1 MHRAGKMPS
10 TPLALGLAF
19 ALCAGAGDVRADELY
34 IRAGKM
40 LDVEKGRVLSDQW
53 IEVRDG
59 KVVQV
64 QPYADGAPEQQA
76 AKNLR
81 VLDWSRYTVLPGLT
95 DLHSHLVGD
104 IQSSNYAAPLMSSA
118 ARDALVGVGNARDT
132 LYAGFTTV
140 RDVGAYRAFTD
151 VALRD
156 AIAAGIVEGPR
167 MFVAG
172 AYVTVTLGGGEVTG
186 MAPDVQVPAEMR
198 RGVADNEAQVRQR
211 VRELLAGGA
220 DFIKIIATGAV
231 LAQGTEPGAPEYS
244 EAEIRAAVEEAAL
257 HGTFVAAHAHGAE
270 GIKRAVRA
278 GVRSIEHGSYLDDEG
293 IALMKQHGTWL
304 VADVY
309 NGDYI
314 EEVGHRD
321 GWSEE
326 ILRKNRET
334 TDIQRRGFAKAVRA
348 GVRIGFGTDS
358 GVYPHGMNARQFAYM
373 VRQGMSPMQAI
384 QSATI
389 DAARLL
395 HRETEFGSISP
406 GKSAD
411 MIAVAGDP
419 IVDVDVLRQVQAV
432 LQKGRLVC
440 APGAAVACHQDKR

>member
-1 MHRAGKMPS
+1 MTLPDYALPAIAFLALSLMPFHGQAQSLHVRAGH
-10 TPLALGLAF
+10 L
-19 ALCAGAGDVRADELY
+19 V
-34 IRAGKM
+34 
-40 LDVEKGRVLSDQW
+40 DVEQSRVLVDQVLH
-53 IEVRDG
+53 IESGRITG
-59 KVVQV
+59 IE
-64 QPYADGAPEQQA
+64 PYSQA
-76 AKNLR
+76 AIASGQ
-81 VLDWSRYTVLPGLT
+81 VLDWSQYTVLPGMI
-95 DLHSHLVGD
+95 DLHTHLVGD
-104 IQSSNYAAPLMSSA
+104 IQSSNFAAPLLSSA
-118 ARDALVGVGNARDT
+118 AADVLKGVANARQT
-132 LYAGFTTV
+132 LRAGFTTV

-172 AYVTVTLGGGEVTG
+172 AYVTVSQGGGEVTG
-186 MAPDVQVPAEMR
+186 LAPDVQVPAEMR
-198 RGVADNEAQVRQR
+198 RGVADSEAQVRQR

-231 LAQGTEPGAPEYS
+231 LAAGTEPGAPEYS

-278 GVRSIEHGSYLDDEG
+278 GVHSIEHGSYLDDEG

-314 EEVGHRD
+314 ESVGRRD

-334 TDIQRRGFAKAVRA
+334 TDVQRSGFAKAVRA

-358 GVYPHGMNARQFAYM
+358 GVYPHGDNARQFAFM
-373 VRQGMSPMQAI
+373 VRHGLSPMQAI

-389 DAARLL
+389 SAARLL
-395 HRETEFGSISP
+395 GREAELGSLSP
-406 GKSAD
+406 GKVAD
-411 MIAVAGDP
+411 LVAVAGDP
-419 IVDVDVLRQVQAV
+419 LADIAQLGKVQAV
-432 LQKGRLVC
+432 IHVGALVC
-440 APGAAVACHQDKR
+440 APGGPACRTVSP

>member
-1 MHRAGKMPS
+1 MLRAGKMPS
-10 TPLALGLAF
+10 TLLALGLAF
-19 ALCAGAGDVRADELY
+19 ALCAGAGDAHADELY

-40 LDVEKGRVLSDQW
+40 LDVEQGRVLSDQW

-64 QPYADGAPEQQA
+64 RPYAVGALEQQA
-76 AKNLR
+76 AKNSR

-95 DLHSHLVGD
+95 DLHSHLIGD
-104 IQSSNYAAPLMSSA
+104 IQSSNYAAPLMSSS

-132 LYAGFTTV
+132 LRAGFTTV

-186 MAPDVQVPAEMR
+186 LAPDVLVPAEMR

-314 EEVGHRD
+314 EEVGRRD

-334 TDIQRRGFAKAVRA
+334 TDIQRRGFAKAVRTP
-348 GVRIGFGTDS
+348 VRL
-358 GVYPHGMNARQFAYM
+358 HGA
-373 VRQGMSPMQAI
+373 
-384 QSATI
+384 
-389 DAARLL
+389 
-395 HRETEFGSISP
+395 P
-406 GKSAD
+406 GHEPD
-411 MIAVAGDP
+411 AGDP
-419 IVDVDVLRQVQAV
+419 IGHHR
-432 LQKGRLVC
+432 C
-440 APGAAVACHQDKR
+440 GATPASRS

>member
-1 MHRAGKMPS
+1 MRTAGKIPS
-10 TPLALGLAF
+10 TLLALGLATTLSV
-19 ALCAGAGDVRADELY
+19 AAGGAQADELY

-40 LDVEKGRVLSDQW
+40 LDVDQGRVLSDQW
-53 IEVRDG
+53 IQVRDG

-64 QPYADGAPEQQA
+64 QPYPDGALEQQA
-76 AKNLR
+76 ARNAR
-81 VLDWSRYTVLPGLT
+81 ILDWSRYTVLPGLT
-95 DLHSHLVGD
+95 DLHTHLVGD
-104 IQSSNYAAPLMSSA
+104 IQSSNYAAPLMSSS
-118 ARDALVGVGNARDT
+118 ARDALVGVGNARET
-132 LYAGFTTV
+132 LRAGFTTV

-156 AIAAGIVEGPR
+156 AIAAGTVEGPR

-186 MAPDVQVPAEMR
+186 LAPDVQVPAEMR
-198 RGVADNEAQVRQR
+198 RGVADSEAQVRQR

-220 DFIKIIATGAV
+220 DFIKIISTGAV
-231 LAQGTEPGAPEYS
+231 LAAGTEPGAPEYS
-244 EAEIRAAVEEAAL
+244 EAEIRAAVQEAAL
-257 HGTFVAAHAHGAE
+257 HGSFVTAHAHGAE

-278 GVRSIEHGSYLDDEG
+278 GVRSIEHASYLDDEG

-314 EEVGHRD
+314 EDVGRRD

-334 TDIQRRGFAKAVRA
+334 TDTQRAGFAKAVRA

-358 GVYPHGMNARQFAYM
+358 GVYPHGLNARQFSYM
-373 VRQGMSPMQAI
+373 VRQGMSPMRAI

-389 DAARLL
+389 EPARLMR
-395 HRETEFGSISP
+395 RESEFGSIAA
-406 GKSAD
+406 GRSAD
-411 MIAVAGDP
+411 LIAVAGDP
-419 IVDVDVLRQVQAV
+419 VADIEILRQVQAV
-432 LQKGRLVC
+432 VQAGRLVC
-440 APGAAVACHQDKR
+440 AADAAVACRQDKR

>member
-1 MHRAGKMPS
+1 MPS
-10 TPLALGLAF
+10 TLLALGLAF
-19 ALCAGAGDVRADELY
+19 ALCAGAGDVHADELY

-64 QPYADGAPEQQA
+64 QPYADGALEQQA
-76 AKNLR
+76 AKNSR

-314 EEVGHRD
+314 EEVGRRD

-395 HRETEFGSISP
+395 HREAEFGSISP

>member
-1 MHRAGKMPS
+1 MNLTETMLARMLAAALALSAFSAQAQTELVRAGK
-10 TPLALGLAF
+10 L
-19 ALCAGAGDVRADELY
+19 
-34 IRAGKM
+34 
-40 LDVEKGRVLSDQW
+40 LDVEQSRVLSDQLIR
-53 IEVRDG
+53 IEGG
-59 KVVQV
+59 KIVAVEPYSTAAIARAGADKTQV
-64 QPYADGAPEQQA
+64 I
-76 AKNLR
+76 
-81 VLDWSRYTVLPGLT
+81 DWSAYTVLPGLT
-95 DLHSHLVGD
+95 DLHTHLIGD
-104 IQSSNYAAPLMSSA
+104 IESSNYAAPLLSSG
-118 ARDALVGVGNARDT
+118 ARDALVGVKNARDT

-140 RDVGAYRAFTD
+140 RDVGVYRAFTD

-156 AIAAGIVEGPR
+156 AIARGDVEGPR

-172 AYVTVTLGGGEVTG
+172 AYITVTQGGGEVTG
-186 MAPDVQVPAEMR
+186 LAPDVQVPAEMR
-198 RGVADNEAQVRQR
+198 RGVADNEAQIRQR

-231 LAQGTEPGAPEYS
+231 LTAGTEPGAPEYS

-257 HGTFVAAHAHGAE
+257 HGTFVVAHAHGAE

-314 EEVGHRD
+314 EEVGRRD

-334 TDIQRRGFAKAVRA
+334 TQTQRDGFAKAIRA
-348 GVRIGFGTDS
+348 GVRIGFGTDA
-358 GVYPHGMNARQFAYM
+358 GVYPHGLNARQFGYM
-373 VRQGMSPMQAI
+373 VRQGLSPMRAI

-389 DAARLL
+389 DAARSLG
-395 HRETEFGSISP
+395 RESQFGSIAP
-406 GKSAD
+406 GKFAD
-411 MIAVAGDP
+411 LIAVAGDP
-419 IVDVDVLRQVQAV
+419 LADIELLRQVQAV
-432 LQKGRLVC
+432 IQQGRLVC
-440 APGAAVACHQDKR
+440 TPQANACHQDRR

>member
-1 MHRAGKMPS
+1 MHRAEKIPS
-10 TPLALGLAF
+10 ILLMMGLATVLSV
-19 ALCAGAGDVRADELY
+19 AAGRAKADDLY

-40 LDVEKGRVLSDQW
+40 LDVDQGRVLSDQW
-53 IEVRDG
+53 IQVRDG

-64 QPYADGAPEQQA
+64 QPYPDGALEQQA
-76 AKNLR
+76 AKNTR

-104 IQSSNYAAPLMSSA
+104 IQSSNYAAPLMSSS

-132 LYAGFTTV
+132 LRAGFTTV

-186 MAPDVQVPAEMR
+186 LAPDVQVPAEMR
-198 RGVADNEAQVRQR
+198 RGVADSEAQVRQR

-231 LAQGTEPGAPEYS
+231 LAAGTEPGAPEYS
-244 EAEIRAAVEEAAL
+244 EAEIRAAVDEAAL
-257 HGTFVAAHAHGAE
+257 HGTFVTAHAHGAE

-278 GVRSIEHGSYLDDEG
+278 GVRSIEHASYLDDEG

-314 EEVGHRD
+314 EDVGRRD

-334 TDIQRRGFAKAVRA
+334 TDTQRAGFAKAVRA

-358 GVYPHGMNARQFAYM
+358 GVYPHGLNARQFGYM
-373 VRQGMSPMQAI
+373 VRQGMSPMRAI

-389 DAARLL
+389 DAARLMK
-395 HRETEFGSISP
+395 RESEFGSISA
-406 GKSAD
+406 GRSAD
-411 MIAVAGDP
+411 LIAVAGDP
-419 IVDVDVLRQVQAV
+419 IADIEILRQVQAV
-432 LQKGRLVC
+432 VQAGRLVC
-440 APGAAVACHQDKR
+440 AADGSVACRQDKP

>member
-1 MHRAGKMPS
+1 MHTAGKIPS
-10 TPLALGLAF
+10 TLLVLALAS
-19 ALCAGAGDVRADELY
+19 ALSVAPGSARADELY

-40 LDVEKGRVLSDQW
+40 LDVDQGRVLSDQW
-53 IEVRDG
+53 IQVRDG

-64 QPYADGAPEQQA
+64 QPYPDGALEQQA
-76 AKNLR
+76 AKRTR

-104 IQSSNYAAPLMSSA
+104 IQSSNYAAPLMSSS

-132 LYAGFTTV
+132 LRAGFTTV

-186 MAPDVQVPAEMR
+186 LAPDVQVPAEMR
-198 RGVADNEAQVRQR
+198 RGVADSEAQVRQR

-231 LAQGTEPGAPEYS
+231 LAAGTEPGAPEYS
-244 EAEIRAAVEEAAL
+244 EAEIRAAVDEAAL
-257 HGTFVAAHAHGAE
+257 HGTFVTAHAHGAE

-278 GVRSIEHGSYLDDEG
+278 GVRSIEHASYLDDEG

-314 EEVGHRD
+314 EDVGRRD

-334 TDIQRRGFAKAVRA
+334 TDTQRVGFNKAVRA

-358 GVYPHGMNARQFAYM
+358 GVYPHGLNARQFAYM
-373 VRQGMSPMQAI
+373 VRQGMSPMRAI

-389 DAARLL
+389 DAARLMK
-395 HRETEFGSISP
+395 RESEFGSITA
-406 GKSAD
+406 GRSAD
-411 MIAVAGDP
+411 LIAVAGDP
-419 IVDVDVLRQVQAV
+419 IADIEILRQVQAV
-432 LQKGRLVC
+432 VQAGRLVC
-440 APGAAVACHQDKR
+440 AADGSVACRQDKP